1 MHSFELSLVQNSPLF
16 KNKPENL
23 HRMWNDIQHCD
34 SELMVFPELATTGY
48 FFTSKK
54 ELASLSEPAH
64 GMTFRFLKDLSERRK
79 QHYITGFIEE
89 YKGRFYNSIMLV
101 SYGRKDPIVYRK
113 THLFYKETLC
123 FSPGNT
129 GFIVHKIPSLD
140 CTIGLMICYDWRFPE
155 SARTLGLMGADLIV
169 CPSNLITNLW
179 GKVMPARAIEN
190 KVYFAV
196 ANRIGTETVND
207 ETIHFTGN
215 SAIYSF
221 EGDVLAKAPV
231 AETAIIAS
239 TITPQLT
246 RDKSFNAINDI
257 IADRRPSM
265 YKIK

>member
-23 HRMWNDIQHCD
+23 HTMWNDIQRCD
-34 SELMVFPELATTGY
+34 SELIVFPELATTGY

-64 GMTFRFLKDLSERRK
+64 GMTFRFLKDVSERRK
-79 QHYITGFIEE
+79 QHYIVGFIEE

-129 GFIVHKIPSLD
+129 GFVVHKIPSLD
-140 CTIGLMICYDWRFPE
+140 CTVGLMICYDWRFPE
-155 SARTLGLMGADLIV
+155 SARTLGLMGSDLIV

-196 ANRIGTETVND
+196 ANRIGTETANE
-207 ETIHFTGN
+207 ETIRFTGN
-215 SAIYSF
+215 SAIYSY
-221 EGDVLAKAPV
+221 EGDELAKAPE
-231 AETAIIAS
+231 AEHAIITT

-257 IADRRPSM
+257 ITDRRPSM
-265 YKIK
+265 YKVK